1 MPALLRFE
9 PHRERLH
16 QCHLVSFVSSAAPYN
31 TPREETAH
39 AETRVFRRAF
49 LPVRGA
55 ALSAPVPAAL
65 SAAAPDAAPSH
76 DAAGSWR
83 RRRRCRPCVTRYR
96 RSSLSSLSPF
106 STGPLFELFHD
117 SHIRYIGDRRPK
129 HARSSASFVSLPPSP
144 PSPSHPP
151 HSLSLSSFFSGSSSS
166 PPPLPP
172 PPPPPPTAPAPSP
185 GSSLPFEIG
194 HNEERFRSAGMNPVA
209 KGCSGHP
216 KQSCIPVNRAGT
228 RNVPQVPGLDTTIY
242 YGTI

>member
-129 HARSSASFVSLPPSP
+129 HARSSVSFVSFPPSP

-151 HSLSLSSFFSGSSSS
+151 HSPSLHRCPPIRTKISEKK
-166 PPPLPP
+166 PPP
-172 PPPPPPTAPAPSP
+172 SP
-185 GSSLPFEIG
+185 IIVGAI
-194 HNEERFRSAGMNPVA
+194 ERHWISEPRTKDIEFR
-209 KGCSGHP
+209 
-216 KQSCIPVNRAGT
+216 R
-228 RNVPQVPGLDTTIY
+228 
-242 YGTI
+242 